1 MLQDLVEYVAK
12 SLVENPD
19 SVVVESEETS
29 RGTTYYLTV
38 APGDMGKVIG
48 RQGKI
53 ARAFRTLLSVAA
65 TREGVRANL
74 EIREA

>member
-1 MLQDLVEYVAK
+1 VLEELIEYVAK
-12 SLVENPD
+12 SLVDNPEA
-19 SVVVESEETS
+19 VEVDVEEGA
-29 RGTTYYLTV
+29 RATTYYLTV
-38 APGDMGKVIG
+38 DPKDMGKVIG

-53 ARAFRTLLSVAA
+53 ARAFRTLISIAA